1 MAMFGSKKQSSGS
14 LEAGGTAAQKLA
26 VESFKNIANT
36 EIGALVQ
43 GPAAAEDPEVD
54 AIAELLKGA
63 SVPVAVAEV
72 AERLGW
78 DSGRAA
84 DALSRGATSGR
95 LTFMSSQGR
104 TFVGLPARPAG
115 GSDAP

>member
-1 MAMFGSKKQSSGS
+1 MVA
-14 LEAGGTAAQKLA
+14 
-26 VESFKNIANT
+26 
-36 EIGALVQ
+36 
-43 GPAAAEDPEVD
+43 DPEID

-63 SVPVAVAEV
+63 RMPVAVAEV

-84 DALSRGATSGR
+84 DALSRGGASSR

-104 TFVGLPARPAG
+104 TFVGLAAQPAG
-115 GSDAP
+115 GSPAP

>member
-14 LEAGGTAAQKLA
+14 LGPGGTAAQKLA

-36 EIGALVQ
+36 DVGGLVESA
-43 GPAAAEDPEVD
+43 AAAEDVDVD
-54 AIAELLKGA
+54 AIALLLKGA
-63 SVPVAVAEV
+63 GVPVGVAEV

-84 DALSRGATSGR
+84 DALSRGAMSGR
-95 LTFMSSQGR
+95 LTFVSSQGR
-104 TFVGLPARPAG
+104 TFVGLPARPPG
-115 GSDAP
+115 GSAAP